1 MKPGIL
7 FLLCMTFVCSSVS
20 SAEKIIWQGEVSSDG
35 EPTDSIALVNRKKYQ
50 IKVKGFVNL
59 GKWIQG
65 TEKLANDACY
75 EFGLTDKKRKWEA
88 FKNSGDISVCDNSYH
103 PDHTYQS
110 EPFTAEQDRIHFWIN
125 DTYYGDNSG
134 AFQVQVIE
142 LEE

>member
-1 MKPGIL
+1 MKQGIL

-20 SAEKIIWQGEVSSDG
+20 SAEKIIWQGEVSSYG
-35 EPTDSIALVNRKKYQ
+35 EPTEPITLVNRKKYQ

-75 EFGLTDKKRKWEA
+75 EFSQTDKKLKWEA
-88 FKNSGDISVCDNSYH
+88 IKNSGNISVCDNSYH
-103 PDHTYQS
+103 PDHVYQS
-110 EPFTAEQDRIHFWIN
+110 EPFIAKQNRILFWVN
-125 DTYYGDNSG
+125 DTNYDDNNG
-134 AFQVQVIE
+134 AFHVQVVE